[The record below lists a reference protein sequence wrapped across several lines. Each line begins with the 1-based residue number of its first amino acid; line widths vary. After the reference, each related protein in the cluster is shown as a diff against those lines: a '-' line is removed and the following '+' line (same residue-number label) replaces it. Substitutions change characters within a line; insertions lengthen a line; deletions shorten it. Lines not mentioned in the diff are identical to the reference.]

1 MFDLGLGIGEIIVL
15 IVLALIV
22 VGPQE
27 LPNLFYKIGQFVGRL
42 KAIASEFQH
51 NMEDIAHE
59 QEIEKIKKLM
69 NNPTSFPDNTTDT
82 GSNIKHD

>member
-42 KAIASEFQH
+42 RAMASEFQS
-51 NMEDIAHE
+51 NMDDIAHE
-59 QEIEKIKKLM
+59 QEIQKVKNLIEQEQAIKK
-69 NNPTSFPDNTTDT
+69 NQNSAE
-82 GSNIKHD
+82 